1 MSTFTKQAAQAA
13 RNARY
18 TAKRMAHRASLVK
31 HPAVKATFESF
42 PLRLRRRVSLRV
54 SDYSDSVH
62 ISLTLRD
69 LNSFKDKTLLSVLE
83 PFATAVWE
91 SETSDYTYGTPNRDY
106 KFKMRHHEGFNIEV
120 FVWAYVKEDSPLCRI
135 VVTGI
140 KEEVV
145 RTEVKEIVCA

>member
-13 RNARY
+13 RSARD
-18 TAKRMAHRASLVK
+18 TAKRMARRAALVK
-31 HPAVKATFESF
+31 HPAVKEAFESF
-42 PLRLRRRVSLRV
+42 PLRLRRQVCMSL
-54 SDYSDSVH
+54 SDYSDTVR
-62 ISLTLRD
+62 ISLTLRNLD
-69 LNSFKDKTLLSVLE
+69 SFKDKTLLSVLE
-83 PFATAVWE
+83 PFATWDSHTA
-91 SETSDYTYGTPNRDY
+91 DYTYGMPNRDY
-106 KFKMRHHEGFNIEV
+106 KFKMNHADGFTLGV

>member
-13 RNARY
+13 RNARD
-18 TAKRMAHRASLVK
+18 TAKRMARRATLVK
-31 HPAVKATFESF
+31 HPAVKAAFESF
-42 PLRLRRRVSLRV
+42 PLRLRRQVHMSL
-54 SDYSDSVH
+54 SDYSDTVR
-62 ISLTLRD
+62 ISITMRNLD
-69 LNSFKDKTLLSVLE
+69 SFKDKALLSVLE
-83 PFATAVWE
+83 PFAEWQ
-91 SETSDYTYGTPNRDY
+91 SHTSDYTYGQPNRDY
-106 KFKMRHHEGFNIEV
+106 SFTLRHHEGFNIEV